1 MPFIYDFN
9 KAMTDVQTV
18 DIQPKGWKGNIII
31 EYVVS
36 QVNRYDTM
44 LSVVWRVKG
53 TTHCFV
59 IPEQRLNVMS
69 NGDYKKH
76 FTQALE
82 AFRTDYLTWFSDDMY
97 EKCEWKDEYKEQYG
111 RFIIENYHCD
121 NKG

>member
-18 DIQPKGWKGNIII
+18 DVQPKGWKGNVTI
-31 EYVVS
+31 EYVIS
-36 QVNRYDTM
+36 QVNKYDTM

-59 IPEQRLNVMS
+59 IPEQRLNVLS

-76 FTQALE
+76 FIQALE
-82 AFRTDYLTWFSDDMY
+82 AFRADYLSWFTDEMY
-97 EKCEWKDEYKEQYG
+97 EKCDWKNEYKQQYG
-111 RFIIENYHCD
+111 RFIIEN
-121 NKG
+121 